1 MHLLPAGLTYFLE
14 VARTGSVTE
23 AAAALTVAPSAISR
37 QIAKLETSIGVPL
50 FVRHPRGMLPT
61 EAGSLLLDY
70 LRRTEAESA
79 ALLGELRS
87 GRARQARTLTV
98 ACSEGFARRVVPQA
112 MARFRQDHPE
122 VAFRLEVVG
131 REEATRRVLEGSADV
146 AVTYATGLQR
156 GVRVESAVVVPVYAI
171 VPIGHP
177 LAGRD
182 RLSVADLCE
191 HPIALP
197 VPGQSLRE
205 LLDIALRIEDRT
217 VNGVLECGELAPQY
231 EFVRR
236 GGGIALVG
244 GLGDPHEDAAAEGV
258 AYVLVDNPV
267 FRKREAQVQTMA
279 GRSLPPALTR
289 FTAVLATLVQAP
301 PPGKPGETPSRSC

>member
-1 MHLLPAGLTYFLE
+1 MRLLPTGLSYFLE

-61 EAGSLLLDY
+61 EAGNRLLDH
-70 LRRTEAESA
+70 LRRTEAEST
-79 ALLGELRS
+79 ALLDELRS
-87 GRARQARTLTV
+87 GRARQARTLGV

-112 MARFRQDHPE
+112 MARFREDHPE
-122 VAFRLEVVG
+122 VAFRLDVVG

-146 AVTYATGLQR
+146 AVTYATGLPR

-171 VPIGHP
+171 VPLGHE
-177 LAGRD
+177 LADRD
-182 RLSVADLCE
+182 SVSVAELCGY
-191 HPIALP
+191 PMALP
-197 VPGQSLRE
+197 ESGQSLRE
-205 LLDIALRIEDRT
+205 LWDIAVRVEDRT
-217 VNGVLECGELAPQY
+217 ANGVLVCGELAPQY

-244 GLGDPHEDAAAEGV
+244 GLGDPHADAVSEGV

-267 FRKREAQVQTMA
+267 FGKREAQVQTMA
-279 GRSLPPALTR
+279 GRSLPLALTR
-289 FTAVLATLVQAP
+289 FTAVLTSLVRAP
-301 PPGKPGETPSRSC
+301 RPR

>member
-1 MHLLPAGLTYFLE
+1 MRLLPTGLAYFLE

-23 AAAALTVAPSAISR
+23 AATTLTVAPSAISR

-61 EAGSLLLDY
+61 EAGSLLLDH

-87 GRARQARTLTV
+87 GRARQARMLTV

-112 MARFRQDHPE
+112 MARFREQHPE
-122 VAFRLEVVG
+122 VTFQLDVVG
-131 REEATRRVLEGSADV
+131 RAEATRRVLEGSADV
-146 AVTYATGLQR
+146 AVTYATGPQR

-171 VPIGHP
+171 VPTDHP

-182 RLSVADLCE
+182 SMSVAELCE
-191 HPIALP
+191 YPIALP
-197 VPGQSLRE
+197 VPGHSLRE
-205 LLDIALRIEDRT
+205 LLDIAVRIEDRT
-217 VNGVLECGELAPQY
+217 VNGVLTCGELAPQY

-236 GGGIALVG
+236 GGGLALVG
-244 GLGDPHEDAAAEGV
+244 GLGDPHADAAEEGV

-267 FRKREAQVQTMA
+267 FGKREAQVQTMA

-289 FTAVLATLVQAP
+289 FLSVLTSLVRAP
-301 PPGKPGETPSRSC
+301 RTR